1 LEIEE
6 GIMHALDKT
15 SWEIMDATADDWES
29 LEQIY
34 QTVCFEFS
42 AENYEARDAGAYYL
56 RPARAAVLL
65 EEIADR
71 IRDLVAAG
79 LLAACWGDSGKPV
92 TDLDDLSY
100 VWRAWFSM
108 TPQGRSA
115 WEAYDNLV
123 EQE

>member
-1 LEIEE
+1 
-6 GIMHALDKT
+6 MYALDRT
-15 SWEIMDATADDWES
+15 AWEILDATADDWEN

-34 QTVCFEFS
+34 LAVCFEFS

-56 RPARAAVLL
+56 RPARGAVLL

-71 IRDLVAAG
+71 IPELVAAG
-79 LLAACWGDSGKPV
+79 LLAARWEESGEVV
-92 TDLDDLSY
+92 TDLDNLSY

-115 WEAYDNLV
+115 WEAYEHLV
-123 EQE
+123 EQG